1 VPQGSD
7 RQRKSLLSDFKDF
20 SPQKSQAK
28 YSSDIFS
35 NVSKATSASHQN
47 PKSDRMM
54 QHTVKNR
61 KLAGDLD
68 LPAAVHEV
76 RNIRWTENE
85 LSALKTGIQLYGT
98 EYDSIK
104 SHFKSELKNR
114 TVDALGIKASRLMK
128 EGDLR
133 KKRNVL
139 WTEEELSALKTGIQ
153 LYGTEY
159 DSIKS
164 HFQSEFKNR
173 SVDALDNKARALM
186 KKGDLDITVRKVREN
201 VWTEEELSALKTGVQ
216 LYGFKYDV
224 IKSHFQSEFKNR
236 TINALGKKARALMK
250 KGDIDMP
257 ATVR

>member
-20 SPQKSQAK
+20 SPQAK
-28 YSSDIFS
+28 YSSDLFS

-54 QHTVKNR
+54 QQTVKNR